1 MCVFVCNQLRAAREA
16 ADREAQCAQSEVRRP
31 HLRRTAA
38 RSSAGTHAHMHIHTY
53 IYTHAYTHIYI
64 HTCIHTHIYTRMHT
78 HIFICTRSFN
88 TPLSLSHTH
97 VHIHTYT
104 HTYPYPHSLTYTHT
118 HTHTHTQC
126 ERTIPE
132 LSRFP
137 VLRQKLYKCVG
148 ELLRRRMRP
157 TKQMIQ
163 HIVQIELG
171 MCVCV
176 CLYV

>member
-1 MCVFVCNQLRAAREA
+1 
-16 ADREAQCAQSEVRRP
+16 
-31 HLRRTAA
+31 
-38 RSSAGTHAHMHIHTY
+38 MHTHTY
-53 IYTHAYTHIYI
+53 IYTHAYTHIYMHTLI
-64 HTCIHTHIYTRMHT
+64 QHPTLSLTHTCTYPHLHTYIPISTFTHIH
-78 HIFICTRSFN
+78 
-88 TPLSLSHTH
+88 
-97 VHIHTYT
+97 
-104 HTYPYPHSLTYTHT
+104 THT